1 MYMFQSHLK
10 HWDLHKDHIDIQKVA
25 GTVLGQ

>member
-1 MYMFQSHLK
+1 MYIFQSHFK
-10 HWDLHKDHIDIQKVA
+10 NWDLLKDHIDIQKVA